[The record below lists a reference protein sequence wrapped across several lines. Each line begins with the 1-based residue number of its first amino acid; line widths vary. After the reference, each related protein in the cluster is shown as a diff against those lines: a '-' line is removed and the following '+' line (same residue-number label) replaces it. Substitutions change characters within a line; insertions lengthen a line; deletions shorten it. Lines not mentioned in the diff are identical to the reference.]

1 MQRQK
6 EHTLVVTDGPNVGQ
20 RYQLREG
27 VSTVGRTAGN
37 AIVLDSVQISRHHAQ
52 IQLTPT
58 GATIEDIGSTNGT
71 WVNDQRLV
79 GSHALTSG
87 DRIRFADFVTM
98 EYVVKESS
106 GTEVLPSPMAGGATE
121 GTGQAFD
128 FDVAAPP
135 MPAYAAPEVDPYV
148 PPYPAQPAYA
158 APQIPVAQQAGPAA
172 SPSRRPQGLYIV
184 IGVLV
189 VLICLC
195 VALGIYLWFAPL
207 SFWEWL
213 FDLLGIPWPTSSIV
227 TMIPAWL

>member
-20 RYQLREG
+20 RYQLREM

-58 GATIEDIGSTNGT
+58 GALIEDIGSTNGT
-71 WVNDQRLV
+71 WVNDRRLV
-79 GSHALTSG
+79 EPRALAPG

-106 GTEVLPSPMAGGATE
+106 GTEVLESPMAGATIA
-121 GTGQAFD
+121 GLDQASD
-128 FDVAAPP
+128 FDVAVPP
-135 MPAYAAPEVDPYV
+135 KPAYAAPEIDPYV
-148 PPYPAQPAYA
+148 PSQPQPGYV
-158 APQIPVAQQAGPAA
+158 APPVPQVQQAPAGA
-172 SPSRRPQGLYIV
+172 PPRRRPQGLYIV

-213 FDLLGIPWPTSSIV
+213 FDLLGIPLPTGSIV
-227 TMIPAWL
+227 SLIPVWL